1 MSKGTWHLLF
11 GRTECWLNLQKQL
24 GNCSHLIEMSGSNSA
39 LGERCE
45 RPAVA
50 SMQLDPSPVIL
61 TGRRWGA
68 TEQLTWAGTGLGWA
82 AHPVAFRSGCAT
94 QSRRLRRPSA
104 TVSKS
109 HLPGLVSTRQGS
121 KQRSCKCPVGIQ
133 LIFLRTTVQ
142 QLEWLKN
149 EETLS
154 TGRICTACWRILLQ
168 GPSETNQTW
177 DFHHVTGCN
186 IYSLTLFL
194 FFIKPFVF
202 RPFLLRPRKKPVPP
216 PSPCP
221 ARPAEQDPTAL
232 WINTYL
238 EPLGAFTHT
247 AIHRSAEPTRAFL
260 R

>member
-1 MSKGTWHLLF
+1 MTSAVRENWVLAEPSETAWQLLSPHWDVWQQF
-11 GRTECWLNLQKQL
+11 SARGEVW
-24 GNCSHLIEMSGSNSA
+24 EASGCLDAARPQPRDPHWEA
-39 LGERCE
+39 LGSHRTAHLS
-45 RPAVA
+45 RHRA
-50 SMQLDPSPVIL
+50 
-61 TGRRWGA
+61 
-68 TEQLTWAGTGLGWA
+68 GLGCTSS
-82 AHPVAFRSGCAT
+82 VAFRLGCAT
-94 QSRRLRRPSA
+94 QSHRLRRPSA

-142 QLEWLKN
+142 QLERLKN

-154 TGRICTACWRILLQ
+154 TGRICAACWGILLQ

-177 DFHHVTGCN
+177 DFHHVKGCN

-202 RPFLLRPRKKPVPP
+202 WPFLLRPRKKPVLP